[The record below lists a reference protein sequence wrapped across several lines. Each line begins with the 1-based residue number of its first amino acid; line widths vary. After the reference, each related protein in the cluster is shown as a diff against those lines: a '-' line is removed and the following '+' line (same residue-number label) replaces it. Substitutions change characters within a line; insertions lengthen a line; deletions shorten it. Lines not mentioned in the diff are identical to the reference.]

1 VKFTSSKWIVPFM
14 AAPLIITT
22 RAARPGWPAAS
33 SAGRSLSTL
42 ARFLR
47 NDQDSECEENDE

>member
-1 VKFTSSKWIVPFM
+1 M